1 MNSPFYDNADTAM
14 DTSPMQ
20 DGVNEDQQFVSIE
33 PPEAVAPDANAG
45 INTMFGANFL
55 APAYQGNIA
64 ADTTAMRIVG
74 NQNKTFIGI
83 MNGLAEQN
91 NRRIEEGFL
100 TQSAMNGLK
109 PLEATQAKVQET
121 VDLANATDEAVK
133 NLSQADAELKAEQDK
148 AKQIKQLI
156 AEIKYVAPSDQ
167 AYIQSIDQLAE
178 MQKNAPVA
186 PTLEQ
191 PELTTTD
198 QALIFLAGLI
208 GGNQQVP
215 QAVQGAVAG
224 AQQRAA
230 LANQM
235 KTQRFNQ
242 EQQNYNRQ
250 LQAQQTIVGKEAQV
264 FNQAQQTA
272 GMNYRTELANLTRR
286 ETAQDA
292 EVAKMRAQLVKTKQ
306 ADYDRII
313 KAYKDM
319 AGRQTEYT
327 PENVKAVESAKAYLI
342 KQLGLPE
349 ESVNATLPSVT
360 AGQKTLK
367 GKVMEAKQKNDD
379 ARNQIAQ
386 SKLSLYQINSA
397 VNRVDKFLK
406 QNTTD
411 GVLTAKEAEA
421 VNAIY
426 DAEAATLEKQGV
438 PNARSLFPV
447 VEPFTTLAKQTADQQ
462 EVNRAFMRN
471 IASNRLSLAFTR
483 ASTMSEKQPKIDGF
497 TLEQLQKR
505 ESELNTK
512 LQGYASAKNTIKLQ
526 YGGKQTGEYDRA
538 IIGLEVEEAK
548 DKGERDAIQKQIA
561 TRLNLPTPPA
571 ITQMYNDITAIGNMF
586 TGMTPEQKAELE
598 RIKKTYGQQAPV
610 KAQAKAP
617 VKTPANPVPNPT
629 PKPTTPTPKPN
640 PTPNPKPI
648 VKSPKGRTG
657 EVVK

>member
-1 MNSPFYDNADTAM
+1 MYDYAGSETNVLLDGSIPSQNTQAGKALA
-14 DTSPMQ
+14 Q
-20 DGVNEDQQFVSIE
+20 DLPVFVSDVDTQE
-33 PPEAVAPDANAG
+33 SLPDLFNANAKQMQAVALAGTLPNLYVGMHTGVANKINQSINEGIITKYALNGVAPVDA
-45 INTMFGANFL
+45 IQQEL
-55 APAYQGNIA
+55 Q
-64 ADTTAMRIVG
+64 
-74 NQNKTFIGI
+74 
-83 MNGLAEQN
+83 
-91 NRRIEEGFL
+91 
-100 TQSAMNGLK
+100 TQ
-109 PLEATQAKVQET
+109 E
-121 VDLANATDEAVK
+121 DLAKTTDEAVK
-133 NLSQADAELKAEQDK
+133 NLSKADEELKAEQAK
-148 AKQIKQLI
+148 AKQIEQLI
-156 AEIKYVAPSDQ
+156 LGTKYVEPSNQ

-264 FNQAQQTA
+264 FNQAQQIA
-272 GMNYRTELANLTRR
+272 GMNYRTELSNLSRR
-286 ETAQDA
+286 EIAQDR
-292 EVAKMRAQLVKTKQ
+292 EVAKMRTQLDATKQ
-306 ADYDRII
+306 KDYDRII
-313 KAYKDM
+313 KSYKDM
-319 AGRQTEYT
+319 AGMQTEYT
-327 PENVKAVESAKAYLI
+327 PENAKAVEAARAYLI

-426 DAEAATLEKQGV
+426 DTEAAKLEEQGV

-497 TLEQLQKR
+497 TLEQLQKK
-505 ESELNTK
+505 ENDLNIK
-512 LQGYASAKNTIKLQ
+512 LSGYAGAYKTLDAQFADK
-526 YGGKQTGEYDRA
+526 KTPAYD
-538 IIGLEVEEAK
+538 EAK
-548 DKGERDAIQKQIA
+548 VRMQVAEAQDKGERDAIQMQIA
-561 TRLNLPTPPA
+561 KRTGVKPLA
-571 ITQMYNDITAIGNMF
+571 ITQMYNDLTAIGNMF
-586 TGMTPEQKAELE
+586 TGMAPEQKAELE
-598 RIKKTYGQQAPV
+598 RIKKTYGQQAPAKV
-610 KAQAKAP
+610 QTKAP

-629 PKPTTPTPKPN
+629 PTPQPTPKPTTPTPKPKF
-640 PTPNPKPI
+640 TFK
-648 VKSPKGRTG
+648 
-657 EVVK
+657 

>member
-1 MNSPFYDNADTAM
+1 MNSPMYDYAGSETNLL
-14 DTSPMQ
+14 P
-20 DGVNEDQQFVSIE
+20 DGAIPSQNLAEDLPVFVSD
-33 PPEAVAPDANAG
+33 V
-45 INTMFGANFL
+45 
-55 APAYQGNIA
+55 
-64 ADTTAMRIVG
+64 DT
-74 NQNKTFIGI
+74 
-83 MNGLAEQN
+83 
-91 NRRIEEGFL
+91 
-100 TQSAMNGLK
+100 
-109 PLEATQAKVQET
+109 QE
-121 VDLANATDEAVK
+121 VMPDLANANAKQMQAVALAGTLPNLYVGMHTGVANKINQSINEGIITKYALNGVAPVDAIQQELQTQEDLAKTTDEAVK
-133 NLSQADAELKAEQDK
+133 NLSKADAELKAEQDK
-148 AKQIKQLI
+148 AKQIEQLI
-156 AEIKYVAPSDQ
+156 LGTKYVEPSNQ

-264 FNQAQQTA
+264 FNQAQQIA
-272 GMNYRTELANLTRR
+272 GMNYRTELSNLSRR
-286 ETAQDA
+286 EIAQDR
-292 EVAKMRAQLVKTKQ
+292 EVAKMRTQLDATKQ
-306 ADYDRII
+306 KDYDRII
-313 KAYKDM
+313 KSYKNM
-319 AGRQTEYT
+319 AGMQTEYT
-327 PENVKAVESAKAYLI
+327 PENAKAVEAARAYLI

-349 ESVNATLPSVT
+349 ESVNATLPSVI

-426 DAEAATLEKQGV
+426 DTEAATLEKQGV

-447 VEPFTTLAKQTADQQ
+447 VEPFTTLQKQTADQA
-462 EVNRAFMRN
+462 ESNRQFMRN
-471 IASNRLSLAFTR
+471 MASNRLSLAFTR

-497 TLEQLQKR
+497 TLEQLQKK
-505 ESELNTK
+505 ESELNNK
-512 LQGYASAKNTIKLQ
+512 LQGYASAKTTIQMQ
-526 YGGKQTGEYDRA
+526 YGGKQSAEYDRA

-548 DKGERDAIQKQIA
+548 DKGERDAIQMQIA
-561 TRLNLPTPPA
+561 KRTGVKPPA
-571 ITQMYNDITAIGNMF
+571 ITQMYNDLTAIGNMF
-586 TGMTPEQKAELE
+586 TGMAPEQKAELE
-598 RIKKTYGQQAPV
+598 RIKKTYGQQSP
-610 KAQAKAP
+610 AKASSPMLPP
-617 VKTPANPVPNPT
+617 VKTPTNPTPNPT
-629 PKPTTPTPKPN
+629 PKPQPTPQPTPKPTA
-640 PTPNPKPI
+640 PAPKLGDRKASPN
-648 VKSPKGRTG
+648 GRTAK
-657 EVVK
+657 VVK

>member
-1 MNSPFYDNADTAM
+1 
-14 DTSPMQ
+14 
-20 DGVNEDQQFVSIE
+20 
-33 PPEAVAPDANAG
+33 
-45 INTMFGANFL
+45 
-55 APAYQGNIA
+55 
-64 ADTTAMRIVG
+64 MRIVG

-100 TQSAMNGLK
+100 TQSAINGLK

-133 NLSQADAELKAEQDK
+133 NLSKADEELKAEQDK
-148 AKQIKQLI
+148 AKQIEQLI
-156 AEIKYVAPSDQ
+156 LGTKYVAPSDQ

-264 FNQAQQTA
+264 FNQAQQIA
-272 GMNYRTELANLTRR
+272 AQNYRTEYNNLVRR
-286 ETAQDA
+286 KA
-292 EVAKMRAQLVKTKQ
+292 EQ
-306 ADYDRII
+306 ADVI
-313 KAYKDM
+313 KNAETRLDKKQTDALRRLRNSYEFMTKNQDKYTKDN
-319 AGRQTEYT
+319 AE
-327 PENVKAVESAKAYLI
+327 AIAKARAYAI
-342 KQLGLPE
+342 SNLGLSE
-349 ESVNATLPSVT
+349 AEASVAFP
-360 AGQKTLK
+360 AIQEGQLTLK
-367 GKVMEAKQKNDD
+367 GEVMKRRQVNDEARLRLAQT
-379 ARNQIAQ
+379 NQ
-386 SKLSLYQINSA
+386 SLAGI
-397 VNRVDKFLK
+397 
-406 QNTTD
+406 
-411 GVLTAKEAEA
+411 KEATSRVENYLKTITRDGILTQVEATA
-421 VNAIY
+421 VNAQF
-426 DAEAATLEKQGV
+426 DEEAKRLGV
-438 PNARSLFPV
+438 PRSLFPV
-447 VEPFTTLAKQTADQQ
+447 IDPFTTLQKQVADQA
-462 EVNRAFMRN
+462 ESNRAFMRN
-471 IASNRLSLAFTR
+471 IASSRLSLAFTR

-497 TLEQLQKR
+497 TLEQLQKK
-505 ESELNTK
+505 ESELNNK
-512 LQGYASAKNTIKLQ
+512 LQGYASAKTTIQMQ
-526 YGGKQTGEYDRA
+526 YGGKQSAEYDRA
-538 IIGLEVEEAK
+538 IIGLEVAEAK
-548 DKGERDAIQKQIA
+548 DKGERDAIQMQIA
-561 TRLNLPTPPA
+561 KRTGVRPPA
-571 ITQMYNDITAIGNMF
+571 LTQMYNDLTAIGNMF
-586 TGMTPEQKAELE
+586 TGMAPEQKAELE
-598 RIKKTYGQQAPV
+598 KIKKTYGQQAP
-610 KAQAKAP
+610 AKASTPMLPP
-617 VKTPANPVPNPT
+617 VKTPTNPTPNPVPNPKPTPQPT

>member
-20 DGVNEDQQFVSIE
+20 NGVIVDQQFVSIE
-33 PPEAVAPDANAG
+33 SPDAVAPDANAG
-45 INTMFGANFL
+45 INTMFSANFL
-55 APAYQGNIA
+55 APRYQGNIA

-121 VDLANATDEAVK
+121 VDLANATDDAIK
-133 NLSQADAELKAEQDK
+133 NLSKADAELKAEQDK
-148 AKQIKQLI
+148 AKQIEQLI
-156 AEIKYVAPSDQ
+156 LGTKYVEPSNQ

-264 FNQAQQTA
+264 FNQAQQIA
-272 GMNYRTELANLTRR
+272 AQNYRTEYNNLVRR
-286 ETAQDA
+286 KA
-292 EVAKMRAQLVKTKQ
+292 EQ
-306 ADYDRII
+306 ADVI
-313 KAYKDM
+313 KNAETRLDKKQTDALRRLRNSYEFMTKNQDKYTKDN
-319 AGRQTEYT
+319 AE
-327 PENVKAVESAKAYLI
+327 AIAKARAYAI
-342 KQLGLPE
+342 SNLGLSE
-349 ESVNATLPSVT
+349 AEASVAFP
-360 AGQKTLK
+360 AIQEGQLTLK
-367 GKVMEAKQKNDD
+367 GEVMKRRQVNDEARLRLAQT
-379 ARNQIAQ
+379 NQ
-386 SKLSLYQINSA
+386 SLAGI
-397 VNRVDKFLK
+397 
-406 QNTTD
+406 
-411 GVLTAKEAEA
+411 KEATSRVENYLKTITRDGILTQVEATA
-421 VNAIY
+421 VNAQF
-426 DAEAATLEKQGV
+426 DEEAKRLGV
-438 PNARSLFPV
+438 PRSLFPV
-447 VEPFTTLAKQTADQQ
+447 IDPFTTLQKQVADQA
-462 EVNRAFMRN
+462 ESNRAFMRN

-497 TLEQLQKR
+497 TLEQLQKK
-505 ESELNTK
+505 ENDLNIK
-512 LQGYASAKNTIKLQ
+512 LSGYAGAYKTLDAQFADK
-526 YGGKQTGEYDRA
+526 KTPAYD
-538 IIGLEVEEAK
+538 EAK
-548 DKGERDAIQKQIA
+548 VRMQVAEAQDKGERDAIQMQIA
-561 TRLNLPTPPA
+561 KRTGVKPPA
-571 ITQMYNDITAIGNMF
+571 ITQMYNDLTAIGNMF
-586 TGMTPEQKAELE
+586 TGMAPEQKAELE
-598 RIKKTYGQQAPV
+598 RIKKTYGQQAPA

-617 VKTPANPVPNPT
+617 TKTPAPKLGDRKVSPN
-629 PKPTTPTPKPN
+629 
-640 PTPNPKPI
+640 
-648 VKSPKGRTG
+648 GRTAK
-657 EVVK
+657 VVK

>member
-1 MNSPFYDNADTAM
+1 MNSPMYDYAGSETNVLLDGSIPSQNTQAGKALA
-14 DTSPMQ
+14 Q
-20 DGVNEDQQFVSIE
+20 DLPVFVSDVDTQE
-33 PPEAVAPDANAG
+33 SLPDLFNANAKQMQAVALAGTLPNLYVGMHTGVANKINQSINEGIITKYALNGVAPVDA
-45 INTMFGANFL
+45 IQQEL
-55 APAYQGNIA
+55 Q
-64 ADTTAMRIVG
+64 
-74 NQNKTFIGI
+74 
-83 MNGLAEQN
+83 
-91 NRRIEEGFL
+91 
-100 TQSAMNGLK
+100 TQ
-109 PLEATQAKVQET
+109 E
-121 VDLANATDEAVK
+121 DLAKTTDEAVK
-133 NLSQADAELKAEQDK
+133 NLSKADEELKAEQAK
-148 AKQIKQLI
+148 AKQIEQLI
-156 AEIKYVAPSDQ
+156 LGTKYVEPSNQ

-264 FNQAQQTA
+264 FNQAQQIA
-272 GMNYRTELANLTRR
+272 GMNYRTELSNLSRR
-286 ETAQDA
+286 EIAQDR
-292 EVAKMRAQLVKTKQ
+292 EVAKMRTQLDATKQ
-306 ADYDRII
+306 KDYDRII
-313 KAYKDM
+313 KSYKDM
-319 AGRQTEYT
+319 AGMQTEYT
-327 PENVKAVESAKAYLI
+327 PENAKAVEAARAYLI

-426 DAEAATLEKQGV
+426 DTEAAKLEEQGV

-497 TLEQLQKR
+497 TLEQLQKK
-505 ESELNTK
+505 ENDLNIK
-512 LQGYASAKNTIKLQ
+512 LSGYAGAYKTLDAQFADK
-526 YGGKQTGEYDRA
+526 KTPAYD
-538 IIGLEVEEAK
+538 EAK
-548 DKGERDAIQKQIA
+548 VRMQVAEAQDKGERDAIQMQIA
-561 TRLNLPTPPA
+561 KRTGVKPLA
-571 ITQMYNDITAIGNMF
+571 ITQMYNDLTAIGNMF
-586 TGMTPEQKAELE
+586 TGMAPEQKAELE
-598 RIKKTYGQQAPV
+598 RIKKTYGQQAPAKV
-610 KAQAKAP
+610 QTKAP

-629 PKPTTPTPKPN
+629 PTPQPTPKPTTPTPKPKF
-640 PTPNPKPI
+640 TFK
-648 VKSPKGRTG
+648 
-657 EVVK
+657 

>member
-1 MNSPFYDNADTAM
+1 MNSPMYDYAGSETNVLLDGSIPSQDTQAGEAL
-14 DTSPMQ
+14 TQ
-20 DGVNEDQQFVSIE
+20 DLPVFVSDVE
-33 PPEAVAPDANAG
+33 TQESLPDLFNANAKQMQAVALAGTLPNLYVGMHTGVANKINQSINEGIITKYALNGVAPVDA
-45 INTMFGANFL
+45 IQQEL
-55 APAYQGNIA
+55 Q
-64 ADTTAMRIVG
+64 
-74 NQNKTFIGI
+74 
-83 MNGLAEQN
+83 
-91 NRRIEEGFL
+91 
-100 TQSAMNGLK
+100 TQ
-109 PLEATQAKVQET
+109 E
-121 VDLANATDEAVK
+121 DLAKTTDEAVK
-133 NLSQADAELKAEQDK
+133 NLSKADEELKAEQAK
-148 AKQIKQLI
+148 AKEIEQLI
-156 AEIKYVAPSDQ
+156 LGTKYVAPSDQ

-264 FNQAQQTA
+264 FNQAQQVA
-272 GMNYRTELANLTRR
+272 GMNYRTELANLSRR
-286 ETAQDA
+286 EIAQDR
-292 EVAKMRAQLVKTKQ
+292 EVAKMRTQLDATKQ
-306 ADYDRII
+306 KDYDRII

-327 PENVKAVESAKAYLI
+327 PENVKAVEAAKAYLI

-367 GKVMEAKQKNDD
+367 GNVMEVKQKNDE
-379 ARNQIAQ
+379 ARLRLAQTNQ
-386 SKLSLYQINSA
+386 SLAGI
-397 VNRVDKFLK
+397 
-406 QNTTD
+406 
-411 GVLTAKEAEA
+411 KEATSRVENYLKTITRDGILTQVEATA
-421 VNAIY
+421 VNAQF
-426 DAEAATLEKQGV
+426 DEEAKRLGV
-438 PNARSLFPV
+438 PRSLFPV
-447 VEPFTTLAKQTADQQ
+447 IDPFTTLQKQVADQA
-462 EVNRAFMRN
+462 ESNRAFMRN

-497 TLEQLQKR
+497 TLEQLQKK
-505 ESELNTK
+505 ENDLNIK
-512 LQGYASAKNTIKLQ
+512 LSGYAGAYKTLDAQFADK
-526 YGGKQTGEYDRA
+526 KTPAYD
-538 IIGLEVEEAK
+538 EAK
-548 DKGERDAIQKQIA
+548 VRMQVAEAQDKGERDAIQMQIA
-561 TRLNLPTPPA
+561 KRTGVRPPA
-571 ITQMYNDITAIGNMF
+571 ITQMYNDLTAIGNMF
-586 TGMTPEQKAELE
+586 TGMAPEQKAELE
-598 RIKKTYGQQAPV
+598 RIKKTYGQQAPA

-617 VKTPANPVPNPT
+617 TKTPATPN
-629 PKPTTPTPKPN
+629 PN

-657 EVVK
+657 EEIK